1 MPERLKKRAMRVVG
15 VRQVLRAV
23 KEGSAESVFL
33 AMDAEARL
41 RYQVEQ
47 AAKEM
52 EELENKCKTIEEN
65 KDREIENLVTD
76 LKTSAKSKMDETVEL
91 VKKAIG

>member
-47 AAKEM
+47 AAKETGVPLQFIATM
-52 EELENKCKTIEEN
+52 EELAALCQV
-65 KDREIENLVTD
+65 DVP
-76 LKTSAKSKMDETVEL
+76 SAAACL
-91 VKKAIG
+91 IRNP

>member
-1 MPERLKKRAMRVVG
+1 M
-15 VRQVLRAV
+15 VRNA
-23 KEGSAESVFL
+23 KAEAEGSKADVEKEAKQVSDESINL
-33 AMDAEARL
+33 AK
-41 RYQVEQ
+41 EQ

-76 LKTSAKSKMDETVEL
+76 LKTNAKSKMDETVEL